1 MKKNIILIG
10 SSGHAKVVIDVIEK
24 QNLFSIVGLIDSH
37 RNIGEET
44 SGYKI
49 LGKEEDLP
57 NLIRAH
63 KVGAC
68 LIAIGDNWI
77 RKKVYDKII
86 SITNDMEFVTAIHP
100 SAQIAKNVI
109 IDYGTVIMAGAI
121 INSNTKIGKF
131 AIINTKASV
140 DHDCLVGDF
149 ASLAP
154 NATTGGDVRIGDF
167 TAVSISATIKHGV
180 QTGEHTIIGAGA
192 LVLENIGDYKL
203 VYGVPAKEIRNRSV
217 GEKYL

>member
-1 MKKNIILIG
+1 MKKNIIIIG
-10 SSGHAKVVIDVIEK
+10 SSGYSKVVIDLIEK
-24 QNLFSIVGLIDSH
+24 QNLFSIVGLTDAH
-37 RNIGEET
+37 RNIEEEI

-57 NLIRAH
+57 NLIRVH

-77 RKKVYDKII
+77 RKKVYDKILL
-86 SITNDMEFVTAIHP
+86 ITNDMEFVTAIHP
-100 SAQIAKNVI
+100 SAQIAKNVT

-131 AIINTKASV
+131 TIINTKASI

-154 NATTGGDVRIGDF
+154 NATTGGDVKIGDF

-180 QTGEHTIIGAGA
+180 QIGEHTVIGAGA
-192 LVLENIGDYKL
+192 VAVKNIGSYK
-203 VYGVPAKEIRNRSV
+203 VAYGVPAKEIRGRTI